1 MNNIENIAEELFNK
15 IRSRFE
21 PVTLFGKDGKPTGKE
36 REARLFTFPY
46 LSRVS
51 GRKLGMLDASIID
64 ERALKI
70 SFTKNMPFK
79 FRQPEEEK
87 EWEQFILGMR
97 KFAKR
102 NIMDFD
108 IRDIGKDMLTPRDRQ
123 QVIVSKQHAEES
135 GRPMSESIQWT
146 GTTRTSIQDFGEARL
161 VIRHSERVD
170 EEKPGAR
177 SRKIESMFVETT
189 QGERFRMPYNRLSLG
204 RAMAQHVAH
213 GGRIYDE
220 AGQYISGMAEEMNNL
235 AFFVRSTKNRQF
247 EDTET
252 TGMVEA
258 ACHRYKKLRE
268 TLQSLSRTRNYH
280 SFAENF
286 VPEDTDIIEE
296 YDIDALKERFVK
308 KMFDDRLTTALPYVY
323 RAYQQSMTE
332 GTGLVGEFSAWAD
345 ELVEGEWAEPD
356 DQDKVEELRKI
367 MSKPIL
373 AGPDGDQASAALED
387 IIGSDALNG
396 AFADASQGPEGDKT
410 DVRLNIIAWLG
421 EHGYSQLAAEFK
433 QLLAQQVTAPPPV
446 DPASQDPNTA
456 PKTQMATTNIPAQSP
471 QPSQPRE
478 SLDLS
483 QLKNL
488 AGIR

>member
-1 MNNIENIAEELFNK
+1 MNNISNIAEELFNK
-15 IRSRFE
+15 IRSRFS
-21 PVTLFGKDGKPTGKE
+21 PISLFNADGTPTDKE

-46 LSRVS
+46 KSMVS
-51 GRKLGMLDASIID
+51 GRKLGMLDINIMD
-64 ERALKI
+64 ERSLKV
-70 SFTKNMPFK
+70 SFTKNMPFNFK
-79 FRQPEEEK
+79 VAEEET
-87 EWEQFILGMR
+87 EWEQFVLGLR

-108 IRDIGKDMLTPRDRQ
+108 IRDIGKDMLTPRDRM
-123 QVIVSKQHAEES
+123 QVISSKKYAEEE
-135 GRPMSESIQWT
+135 GRPMAESIQWS

-247 EDTET
+247 EDAET
-252 TGMVEA
+252 AGMVEA
-258 ACHRYKKLRE
+258 ACSRYKRLRE
-268 TLQSLSRTRNYH
+268 TLVSLSKTRNYH

-308 KMFDDRLTTALPYVY
+308 KMFDDRLTNALPYVY

-332 GTGLVGEFSAWAD
+332 GNGLVSEFAEWAD
-345 ELVEGEWAEPD
+345 ELVEGDWASPD
-356 DQDKVEELRKI
+356 DPEQVEKLRKI
-367 MSKPIL
+367 MQKPIL
-373 AGPDGDQASAALED
+373 AGPDGDQASSAIED
-387 IIGSDALNG
+387 IIGSDELNN
-396 AFADASQGPEGDKT
+396 AFAEVSQGPEGDKT

-421 EHGYSQLAAEFK
+421 ENGYSQLAAEFK
-433 QLLAQQVTAPPPV
+433 QLLAQQVTAQAPV
-446 DPASQDPNTA
+446 DPAAQDPNTA
-456 PKTQMATTNIPAQSP
+456 PQQQMAAAQVPP
-471 QPSQPRE
+471 QPAMPATRE

-483 QLKNL
+483 TLRNL
-488 AGIR
+488 AGIK

>member
-21 PVTLFGKDGKPTGKE
+21 PVSLFGEDGKPTDKE

-46 LSRVS
+46 LSRIS
-51 GRKLGMLDASIID
+51 GRKLGLLDVSIID

-70 SFTKNMPFK
+70 SFTKNMPFNFK
-79 FRQPEEEK
+79 MQGEEN
-87 EWEQFILGMR
+87 EWEQFVLGMR

-123 QVIVSKQHAEES
+123 QVIASKKHAEES

-213 GGRIYDE
+213 GGRVYDE

-235 AFFVRSTKNRQF
+235 AFFVRSTKHRTF

-252 TGMVEA
+252 SGMVEA
-258 ACHRYKKLRE
+258 AYGRYKKLRE
-268 TLQSLSRTRNYH
+268 TLSSLGKTRNYH
-280 SFAENF
+280 VFAENF
-286 VPEDTDIIEE
+286 VPEDTELIEE
-296 YDIDALKERFVK
+296 YDIDELKERFVK

-332 GTGLVGEFSAWAD
+332 GNGLVNEFSAWAD
-345 ELVEGEWAEPD
+345 DLVEGEWATPD
-356 DQDKVEELRKI
+356 DNEKIEQLRKI

-373 AGPDGDQASAALED
+373 AGPDGDQASSALDD
-387 IIGSDALNG
+387 IIGSDDLNR
-396 AFADASQGPEGDKT
+396 AFADAAQGPEGDKT

-421 EHGYSQLAAEFK
+421 ENGFSQLAAEFK
-433 QLLAQQVTAPPPV
+433 QLLAQQVTAPEPV

-456 PKTQMATTNIPAQSP
+456 PKTQMATTQIPAQP
-471 QPSQPRE
+471 AQPARE
-478 SLDLS
+478 SLELD
-483 QLKNL
+483 QLRNL